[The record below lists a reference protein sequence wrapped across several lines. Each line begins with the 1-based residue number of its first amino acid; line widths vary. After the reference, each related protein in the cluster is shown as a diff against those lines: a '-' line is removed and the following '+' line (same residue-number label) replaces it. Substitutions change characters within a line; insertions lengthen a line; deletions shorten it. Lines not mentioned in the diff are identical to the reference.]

1 MFFLGVTF
9 SEWKAK
15 DDECKKCDGGGG
27 PFVIESVCEEK
38 EYSCRGQIKSKS
50 KESMDCAKYCS
61 SSASAQGRNG

>member
-1 MFFLGVTF
+1 MCFLGVTF

-15 DDECKKCDGGGG
+15 DGECKKCDGGGG
-27 PFVIESVCEEK
+27 PFMIESVCKEK
-38 EYSCRGQIKSKS
+38 EHSCRGQKNKS